1 MKNVLSALVN
11 VSKLLRNYLQT
22 FSDRFILHHS
32 SCSGLAT
39 RSALDDV
46 CHVLCHAFANSF
58 RTYLVV
64 QSNTDVLCFRRFI
77 FTSLL
82 VLPMRHHR
90 SPATTIAKANALSA
104 DPYRARVFHFLY
116 VHDVQN
122 E

>member
-1 MKNVLSALVN
+1 MKNVLSVLVN
-11 VSKLLRNYLQT
+11 FSRLLRNYLQT

-64 QSNTDVLCFRRFI
+64 QSNTVALSLRFC
-77 FTSLL
+77 SC
-82 VLPMRHHR
+82 LPMRHQALVHR
-90 SPATTIAKANALSA
+90 SPATTIAKANALSP